1 MQPLDPFVLR
11 FLLLGQYPRG
21 DLGGL
26 SLNVLVAIV
35 AFWLSLPA
43 AVVLGVARSSPHRVI
58 RWTAGTCVELVRATP
73 LVMIVFWM
81 YFCLPMLFGWDMSNL
96 LCAVLSITIYAA
108 AYEAEIIRGG
118 LQAVST
124 SELEAAAVLGMTS
137 WQCLWWIRLPQAC
150 RKMLPCFLSFF
161 VSLLKDTSV
170 LFIVGLTD
178 VLQVGVIYSE
188 EHPSRLL
195 VIYLCVGVLF
205 FTVCFV
211 LSRIVGQF
219 ERRVMTQNCDA
230 CLGNGLVLEASRAG

>member
-1 MQPLDPFVLR
+1 MQPLDPSLLR
-11 FLLLGQYPRG
+11 FLLLGQYPHG

-26 SLNVLVAIV
+26 ALNVFVAIA

-43 AVVLGVARSSPHRVI
+43 AVILGVARSSTHRGI
-58 RWTAGTCVELVRATP
+58 RWTASACVELVRAAP
-73 LVMIVFWM
+73 LVMIVFWI
-81 YFCLPMLFGWDMSNL
+81 YFCLPMLFGWNLSNL
-96 LCAVLSITIYAA
+96 LCATLSITIYAA
-108 AYEAEIIRGG
+108 AYQAEIIRGG

-124 SELEAAAVLGMTS
+124 CELEAASVLGMTS

-188 EHPSRLL
+188 EHPSRL
-195 VIYLCVGVLF
+195 VAIYLWVAALF
-205 FTVCFV
+205 FAACFA
-211 LSRIVGQF
+211 LSRLVGQF
-219 ERRVMTQNCDA
+219 ERRVMTQNCEA
-230 CLGNGLVLEASRAG
+230 CAGNGLVLEASRAG